1 MNICMLFKSNL
12 VNFLNNR
19 NIFRNIFIEIKH
31 VDSVKYQILKELKYI
46 NISNYLEQVISQ
58 GQI

>member
-1 MNICMLFKSNL
+1 MLFKSNL
-12 VNFLNNR
+12 VNFLNSR
-19 NIFRNIFIEIKH
+19 NIFRNIIIEIKH